1 MPCIDLMST
10 TNSMA
15 MTAYSSSSGVL
26 IEGCALPLSLPLWVV
41 LLLLVALPL
50 SHWIGGV
57 MDGLLRIVGRS

>member
-26 IEGCALPLSLPLWVV
+26 IEGCSLPLWVH
-41 LLLLVALPL
+41 PL

-57 MDGLLRIVGRS
+57 VDRLLRIAGGS